1 MTDFEE
7 WTKTELIQE
16 IVRLRMRLSQRND
29 KLIVKR
35 DGNLATDP
43 VVRPKNVAADLV
55 TATSVPAETTVDDQS
70 ESQQYW
76 YNLVASRCI
85 RHHADHC
92 VLLFTLLAQLVV
104 YVSTCYPTI
113 AGGDSAEIVAAAC
126 SKGAFECFVIKKSG
140 LNTEAKTKS
149 LRVAPKIHLSVVPN
163 IISRDLGV
171 AHPPGYPLWIIIN
184 ALFMKINRW
193 IASSWSCGVNVMFSI
208 L

>member
-29 KLIVKR
+29 KLNVKR

-76 YNLVASRCI
+76 YNLVASRYI
-85 RHHADHC
+85 RHHTDRC

-126 SKGAFECFVIKKSG
+126 SKGAFECFVIKKW
-140 LNTEAKTKS
+140 TKYRS
-149 LRVAPKIHLSVVPN
+149 KNKIPSCCPQNSFECSSQYYFARFRCGASTWLP
-163 IISRDLGV
+163 
-171 AHPPGYPLWIIIN
+171 
-184 ALFMKINRW
+184 ALDNY
-193 IASSWSCGVNVMFSI
+193 
-208 L
+208 